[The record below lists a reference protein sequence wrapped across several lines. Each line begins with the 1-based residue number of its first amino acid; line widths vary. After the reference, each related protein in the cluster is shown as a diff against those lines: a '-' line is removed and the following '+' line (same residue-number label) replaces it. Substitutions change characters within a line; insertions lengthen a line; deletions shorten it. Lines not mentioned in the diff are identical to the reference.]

1 MGAVILEQNDLLQDE
16 LFIIDNNLDVLT
28 QIYNEEINL
37 VIYKREVTVEIIQYV
52 QKLLKLKPSYSFA
65 HIVDLNHI
73 KQKLKT
79 TLPDDECR
87 DLFINDLYTICDM
100 FAVLFGLEKIG
111 LRLSVLEHPMCP
123 RFHVDNIPCRLLTTY
138 GDTGTEWLSEDNL
151 DRSKLGRGSKGM
163 PDEISGIYSNKSQ
176 INRINSYDIAL
187 LKGESWP
194 NNAGKGIVHRSPTV
208 DKTNPRLLL
217 SLDFV

>member
-1 MGAVILEQNDLLQDE
+1 MGTVTLEQNDSLHDE

-28 QIYNEEINL
+28 QIYNDNINL
-37 VIYKREVTVEIIQYV
+37 VIYEREAAIDVVQYV
-52 QKLLKLKPSYSFA
+52 QTLLKYKPSYSFT

-73 KQKLKT
+73 KEKLKAS
-79 TLPDDECR
+79 LPDDDDR
-87 DLFINDLYTICDM
+87 DSFINELYTTCEM

-111 LRLSVLEHPMCP
+111 LRLSVLEHAMCP

-151 DRSKLGRGSKGM
+151 DRSKLGRGNNGM
-163 PDEISGIYSNKSQ
+163 PDEVSGIYSNADQ
-176 INRINSYDIAL
+176 INRVNSYDIAL
-187 LKGESWP
+187 LKGEAWL
-194 NNAGKGIVHRSPTV
+194 NNTGKGIVHRSPAI

-217 SLDFV
+217 SLDFA